1 MKAIYTKLLLFVLF
15 LPFGL
20 LAQGSLSGTVL
31 EKSSGQPL
39 PGVNVLVQGTA
50 TGVQTD
56 LDGRFSLPVK
66 NGDVVLFSYVGY
78 AEQTLTYNGQQNVT
92 ISLDEAANQIGE
104 VVVQVGY
111 GSVRKKDATGSVA
124 VVTQKDF
131 VKGPVVAV
139 DQMVQGKVAG
149 LQVTNGGGS
158 PGEGATIRIRSGSS
172 LNANNDPLYV
182 IDGVPVAAGGINGGR
197 NPLAT
202 INQNNI
208 ESVTVLKDASATAIY
223 GSRASNG
230 VVIITTKKGRKGE
243 MKVEYNSYLS
253 VSEVGDTVDVL
264 SASQFRDYIT
274 NNGNAD
280 QVALL
285 GDANTDWQDK
295 IYRTAIGTDHNI
307 AVSGGTDLI
316 TYRASVGFANL
327 NGILERDNLRRGT
340 MGLNLIGNFFDNHLK
355 VEVNSN
361 SSSMMNDYSNRGA
374 IGAATAF
381 DPTQPVR
388 NADGTLFQW
397 NEILSVRNPVSLI
410 EQFNNYGN
418 SFRSIGNIQFDYKL
432 HFFPD
437 LKLVANLGYDEM
449 SGRAYGGV
457 SPNYAY
463 PESGNRYDSRNERKN
478 RLMDLYANYNK
489 RVGDWLSVDL
499 TGGYNYQ
506 DFRDRTE
513 TFNYDESNDLLIP
526 NPVIP
531 VRVNLQSFFG
541 RANIGILDRY
551 LVTLSYR
558 RDGTSRFTDE
568 FRWSNFPA
576 AALAWKIKEE
586 AFLKDSKTISDL
598 KLRVGWG
605 ITGQQD
611 IGNNYPSIPL
621 YLGADQ
627 GAQYQFGNQFYI
639 PFRPQSYNPSLKW
652 EETETR
658 NAGIDF
664 GFFDNR
670 FTGSVDVYEKRTKDL
685 LAFVPNP
692 AFFGFSN
699 ADNYN
704 IGKMTNRGLEIAAQ
718 VVPVRTNDLE
728 WTVGGN
734 ITFQDSE
741 VTDLFLDPEF
751 FNGLAA
757 GPSIEGGVGNTIQ
770 NHQVGFWPNSF
781 YVYEQAYD
789 ANGNPIDGLV
799 IDRNGD
805 GTISD
810 EDRYRYK
817 KPTADV
823 FYGFFTNLVYK
834 QFDFAMSWRGSWGN
848 YMYNNVD
855 ANLGWQGQLLIR
867 NTDLS
872 NGVSEVL
879 DTNFQSGGIERR
891 LSDYYIQDASFL
903 RMDNVTLGYTFNNI
917 GKSDTSVRV
926 SVAGQNLILITDYKG
941 LDPEIASGVD
951 NNLYPR
957 PRIYTLGLTVNF

>member
-1 MKAIYTKLLLFVLF
+1 MKTIYTKLLLFVLF

-78 AEQTLTYNGQQNVT
+78 AEQTLTYTGQQNVT

-253 VSEVGDTVDVL
+253 VSEVGDKVDVL

-274 NNGNAD
+274 DNGSPE
-280 QVALL
+280 QIALL
-285 GDANTDWQDK
+285 GDSNTDWQDK

-307 AVSGGTDLI
+307 ALSGGTDMI
-316 TYRASVGFANL
+316 TYRASVGFASL

-374 IGAATAF
+374 IGSAIAF

-397 NEILSVRNPVSLI
+397 NQILSVRNPVSLI

-489 RVGDWLSVDL
+489 RVGDWLTVDL

-568 FRWSNFPA
+568 FRWSDFPA
-576 AALAWKIKEE
+576 AAFAWKLKEE
-586 AFLKDSKTISDL
+586 AFLRDSKVISDM
-598 KLRVGWG
+598 KLRLGWG

-718 VVPVRTNDLE
+718 VVPVRTDNLE

-734 ITFQDSE
+734 VTFQDSE

-751 FNGLAA
+751 FNGLSA
-757 GPSIEGGVGNTIQ
+757 GPTVEGGVGNTIQ

-805 GTISD
+805 GSISD

-823 FYGFFTNLVYK
+823 FYGFFTNVVYK

-879 DTNFQSGGIERR
+879 NTNFQTGGIERR

-903 RMDNVTLGYTFNNI
+903 RMDNVTLGYTFNKI
-917 GKSDTSVRV
+917 GKSDTTVRV